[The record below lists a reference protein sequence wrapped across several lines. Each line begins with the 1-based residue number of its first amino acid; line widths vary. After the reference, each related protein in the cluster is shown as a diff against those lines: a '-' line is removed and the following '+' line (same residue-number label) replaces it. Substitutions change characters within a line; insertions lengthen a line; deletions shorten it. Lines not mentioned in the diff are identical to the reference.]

1 MSNEECTAL
10 LFRIDHHIPT
20 KSKDVAIQAEFEQI
34 YQRLLRNLTH
44 VPDNGLTSLKSK
56 LRSTCKIYSKIN
68 VSTRNGI
75 CKLKWRI
82 ARLMME
88 TELQNQDRQKRN
100 LWKDIRSINV
110 FLSTSLSVIVYNAL
124 LHQANIAVKSR
135 IKVIKKTSQLVIQT
149 RNNQLQWWT

>member
-1 MSNEECTAL
+1 MPEKTFSNRSRRRMGMIWLIL
-10 LFRIDHHIPT
+10 LLIRTKKTKLEKLVAHIAFI
-20 KSKDVAIQAEFEQI
+20 KLCKKEQLI
-34 YQRLLRNLTH
+34 AAFAK
-44 VPDNGLTSLKSK
+44 V
-56 LRSTCKIYSKIN
+56 I

-82 ARLMME
+82 ARLVME
-88 TELQNQDRQKRN
+88 TELQNEDRQKRN

>member
-10 LFRIDHHIPT
+10 LFRTDHHIPT

-68 VSTRNGI
+68 VPYQH
-75 CKLKWRI
+75 K
-82 ARLMME
+82 
-88 TELQNQDRQKRN
+88 
-100 LWKDIRSINV
+100 
-110 FLSTSLSVIVYNAL
+110 
-124 LHQANIAVKSR
+124 
-135 IKVIKKTSQLVIQT
+135 KVIDNLSKNKSIVILKQDKGRGIVILYAT
-149 RNNQLQWWT
+149 K